1 MNHLPVC
8 GIRLVARRTPRNFD
22 ACLRRRDAL
31 ARPADKLVAVAG
43 RGWQLEI
50 LIRYGVN
57 HLFLTAAAVQI
68 QGDGVLRQTPLRLV
82 MEVAGCAI
90 VNNERRGREHTAAI
104 EGPAGKFVAR
114 TERVRQG
121 EGILHG
127 VFYRRHV
134 WTAVRVQCDG
144 VFNHLPVCS
153 IRLVSRRTLR
163 NFDACLRRR
172 DALARPAD
180 KLVAVA
186 GRGWQG
192 KLIIYHGVK
201 QCCFAAAAVQ
211 IHGDV
216 VFCQFPVRGVCP
228 VAYRTLRQ
236 NNR

>member
-1 MNHLPVC
+1 
-8 GIRLVARRTPRNFD
+8 
-22 ACLRRRDAL
+22 
-31 ARPADKLVAVAG
+31 
-43 RGWQLEI
+43 
-50 LIRYGVN
+50 
-57 HLFLTAAAVQI
+57 
-68 QGDGVLRQTPLRLV
+68 

-104 EGPAGKFVAR
+104 EDPAGKFVAR

-153 IRLVSRRTLR
+153 IRLVPRRTLR

-186 GRGWQG
+186 GRGRQLEI
-192 KLIIYHGVK
+192 LICYGVNHL
-201 QCCFAAAAVQ
+201 FFTAAAVQ

-216 VFCQFPVRGVCP
+216 VSFQYPVLDIRL
-228 VAYRTLRQ
+228 VARRTLRDGHVRLRRRDALARPAKERVALAGRGRQ
-236 NNR
+236 REGFLHRVGIRSR

>member
-1 MNHLPVC
+1 
-8 GIRLVARRTPRNFD
+8 
-22 ACLRRRDAL
+22 
-31 ARPADKLVAVAG
+31 
-43 RGWQLEI
+43 
-50 LIRYGVN
+50 
-57 HLFLTAAAVQI
+57 
-68 QGDGVLRQTPLRLV
+68 

-134 WTAVRVQCDG
+134 WTAVRVQRDG

-153 IRLVSRRTLR
+153 IRLVPRRTRRDGHIQLR
-163 NFDACLRRR
+163 HY

-186 GRGWQG
+186 GRGRQLEI
-192 KLIIYHGVK
+192 LIRHGVNHL
-201 QCCFAAAAVQ
+201 FFTAAAVQ
-211 IHGDV
+211 IQGDGV
-216 VFCQFPVRGVCP
+216 SCLYPVLDIRL
-228 VAYRTLRQ
+228 VARRTLRDGHVRLRRRDALARPAKERVALAGRGRQ
-236 NNR
+236 REGFLHRVGIRSR